1 MAEARLQ
8 QSEIDARASQ
18 LPDWRVENG
27 RLHRELKF
35 GSFVEAFGF
44 MSALALVAE
53 RMNHHP
59 DWSNVYNKVSIT
71 LWTHDVGG
79 LTRLDF
85 ELAEAAETLA
95 KGLAT
100 D

>member
-1 MAEARLQ
+1 MAQAKLAQ
-8 QSEIDARASQ
+8 HEIDERARK
-18 LPDWRVENG
+18 LPSWRVQNE

-35 GSFVEAFGF
+35 ASFVEAFGF

-59 DWSNVYNKVSIT
+59 EWSNVYSKVSIV
-71 LWTHDVGG
+71 LWTHDSGG

-85 ELAEAAETLA
+85 ELAEAADKLA
-95 KGLAT
+95 AQFSAG
-100 D
+100 